1 MDDVE
6 DNSELRRGEPVAHTI
21 YGVPQTINTA
31 NYVYFQAIQELLKLQ
46 HTSSGDRGKGKG
58 KEDLIGLVT
67 EELLNLHRGQGLDLF
82 WRDSLVCP
90 TEEEYVHMVLGSES
104 SLQRSHTH
112 SPTYTHQ
119 ACISVGT
126 ESSSRRCY
134 AGTSLDGI
142 CGSR

>member
-46 HTSSGDRGKGKG
+46 HTSSDKKTNGGDVDKGKGKG

-90 TEEEYVHMVLGSES
+90 TEEEYVHMVLGSTSTSILFFIIPFCPIISKILLDEI
-104 SLQRSHTH
+104 
-112 SPTYTHQ
+112 SP
-119 ACISVGT
+119 
-126 ESSSRRCY
+126 
-134 AGTSLDGI
+134 
-142 CGSR
+142 